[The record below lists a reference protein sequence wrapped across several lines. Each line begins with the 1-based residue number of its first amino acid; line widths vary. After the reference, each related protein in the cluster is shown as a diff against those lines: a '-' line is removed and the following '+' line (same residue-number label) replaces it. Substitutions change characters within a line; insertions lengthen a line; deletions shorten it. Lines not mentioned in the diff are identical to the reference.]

1 MILPW
6 QLVKLAPSDTV
17 GASPQGAGCH
27 ISLTLPKVCGVFS
40 HRAQVKRGNQEL
52 RQWSLLLLESLG
64 LPGQTFRGFLCLA
77 LGSLSDGLHLL
88 GEHWHPVWW
97 DTIEITH
104 ICVHKHT
111 V

>member
-1 MILPW
+1 MLLPW
-6 QLVKLAPSDTV
+6 QLVKLAPLIVWEPVLREQAATLV
-17 GASPQGAGCH
+17 
-27 ISLTLPKVCGVFS
+27 LTLPKVCGVFS
-40 HRAQVKRGNQEL
+40 HRVQVKGGNQEL

-64 LPGQTFRGFLCLA
+64 LPGQTIRGFPCLT
-77 LGSLSDGLHLL
+77 LGSLLDGLHLL

-97 DTIEITH
+97 DTIEITQ